1 MGVCPFY
8 GHNDEL
14 AQSEQTGAIRQTGQ
28 LHTVRRSR
36 GNSKLIEGLPGGMR
50 TGHAKGHATS
60 TWGKETDA
68 RVSADGIGRSVQ
80 PTSIKR
86 EILGKVISPPFFSP
100 SPSSPPSSDH
110 RMEMLYGHS
119 IGIGIWELA
128 FRTGA
133 LGFFFCLF
141 YVYNMGCRAKC
152 SKNASEADEV
162 HSYARNFI
170 VK

>member
-1 MGVCPFY
+1 
-8 GHNDEL
+8 
-14 AQSEQTGAIRQTGQ
+14 
-28 LHTVRRSR
+28 
-36 GNSKLIEGLPGGMR
+36 MR

-119 IGIGIWELA
+119 IGIGIWD
-128 FRTGA
+128 FS
-133 LGFFFCLF
+133 F
-141 YVYNMGCRAKC
+141 VYFMYIIWEVLQTQAKRMR
-152 SKNASEADEV
+152 
-162 HSYARNFI
+162 YI
-170 VK
+170 VMQGILL